1 MWLDLPENE
10 RFSRI
15 LTFTLFAPQ
24 LTNPPQYRI
33 YIRALGVCFLVCEV
47 LTS

>member
-1 MWLDLPENE
+1 MWLDLPKMEG
-10 RFSRI
+10 F